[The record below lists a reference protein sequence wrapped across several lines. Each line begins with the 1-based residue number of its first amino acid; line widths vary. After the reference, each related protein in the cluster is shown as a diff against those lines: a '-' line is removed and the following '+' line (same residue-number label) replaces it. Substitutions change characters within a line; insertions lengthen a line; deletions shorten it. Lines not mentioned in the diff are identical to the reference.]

1 MQKKFSK
8 DNLPLK
14 VVHDQIGSPTNTFG
28 LANVCWLILQ
38 QIEAGEINQ
47 KIFHWSDKGQIS
59 WHEFANEI
67 SLLGKEMGI
76 LEEKVDILKINAS
89 DFKADAIRPSYSVLD
104 CSSTE
109 NSLKIKQKNWDIE
122 LRKVMNELKNGTFKN

>member
-1 MQKKFSK
+1 MTNCLHNHSRWGEGDQTGAAGHLLDQKTTLSALGKIQS
-8 DNLPLK
+8 
-14 VVHDQIGSPTNTFG
+14 
-28 LANVCWLILQ
+28 
-38 QIEAGEINQ
+38 GEINQ

-59 WHEFANEI
+59 WYEFAKEI
-67 SLLGKEMGI
+67 SLLGKELGI
-76 LEEKVDILKINAS
+76 LEEKVEILKINAS

-122 LRKVMNELKNGTFKN
+122 LKKVMNELKHGKFKN